1 MLQDTVVIGGECS
14 LETRIE
20 GDCDLTS
27 MVEGDPDV
35 LVVEGGG
42 QTYPHYSG
50 SYVVTPSASQQVL
63 QTDGKVMDNDVTVQA
78 VAQGSATTP
87 QTIITADPT
96 ISVSSGGLITATVS
110 KTQQITPTV
119 QEGYVSAGTPGNVG
133 VSGSNTEQLT
143 TQGAQTIHPASTDQS
158 IASGKYL
165 TGNQTF
171 KAVTVSGLTADKIL
185 QGNVVK
191 IGDADDDDRIMSVTG
206 TASGGITPTGTKSI
220 TANGTGIDVY
230 NYQYAD
236 VAVPNSYSAS
246 DEGKVVSNGAL
257 VAQTSDT
264 VTENDTY
271 DTTLIN
277 SLTVN
282 VSGSSGYTIEDIIE
296 RSSITGAVVYNT
308 GTQTKLLTGH
318 MIKIHITSF
327 SSTKLTDAEQGV
339 RAFYQCTEL
348 LSVSLPNLDI
358 NNTSKMTDCFGYCTK
373 LTTASLPK
381 FKNGGSTMFTHCT
394 ALTSVDFSACTTVPQ
409 STFEYCSSLQTLD
422 LPVCTKINNT
432 AFSNCTSLNALILR
446 ASSVC
451 ALNNQNSLQN
461 TPLRGYGGTYSGHVY
476 VPSSLIA
483 SYKTASNW
491 SSIYAAYND
500 IFKAIEGSIYE

>member
-96 ISVSSGGLITATVS
+96 ISVSSGGLITAQVN

-119 QEGYVSAGTPGNVG
+119 QEGYVSVGTPGNVG
-133 VSGSNTEQLT
+133 VAGSDTQQLT

-165 TGNQTF
+165 TGAQTF

-230 NYQYAD
+230 SYQYAD
-236 VAVPNSYSAS
+236 VAVPNSYSAG

-264 VTENDTY
+264 VTANDTY

-282 VSGSSGYTIEDIIE
+282 VSGGASGGLANMVNVTDTDVSFAYMLSAMKNGNTTGGTVTYTTAFTNTDTLILSTGLTTLHGIMFAPTSYDTKNTSSNVQSNKFVLIQLYDDENPTKYVIYSFCGNNNALANSTHTLGTAYSNAPENGTI
-296 RSSITGAVVYNT
+296 
-308 GTQTKLLTGH
+308 
-318 MIKIHITSF
+318 
-327 SSTKLTDAEQGV
+327 
-339 RAFYQCTEL
+339 
-348 LSVSLPNLDI
+348 SVSGGDV
-358 NNTSKMTDCFGYCTK
+358 Y
-373 LTTASLPK
+373 
-381 FKNGGSTMFTHCT
+381 FKGRYN
-394 ALTSVDFSACTTVPQ
+394 
-409 STFEYCSSLQTLD
+409 
-422 LPVCTKINNT
+422 KN
-432 AFSNCTSLNALILR
+432 
-446 ASSVC
+446 
-451 ALNNQNSLQN
+451 
-461 TPLRGYGGTYSGHVY
+461 
-476 VPSSLIA
+476 A
-483 SYKTASNW
+483 SYQLLMTN
-491 SSIYAAYND
+491 IQ
-500 IFKAIEGSIYE
+500 YEWIAW

>member
-1 MLQDTVVIGGECS
+1 MIQDTVVIGGECS

-87 QTIITADPT
+87 ATIITADPT
-96 ISVSSGGLITATVS
+96 ISVSSGGLITSTVS

-119 QEGYVSAGTPGNVG
+119 VEGYVSAGTPGNVG
-133 VSGSNTEQLT
+133 VSGSNTQQLS

-158 IASGKYL
+158 IAPGKYL
-165 TGNQTF
+165 TGAQTF
-171 KAVTVSGLTADKIL
+171 KAVTVSGLTADKVL
-185 QGNVVK
+185 QGTTVE
-191 IGDADDDDRIMSVTG
+191 IGDSDDSDRIMKVVG
-206 TASGGITPTGTKSI
+206 TAQGGITPTGTKSI
-220 TANGTGIDVY
+220 TANGTNIDVAQY
-230 NYQYAD
+230 AYAD

-264 VTENDTY
+264 VTANDTY

-282 VSGSSGYTIEDIIE
+282 VSGSSGYTLSDITE
-296 RSSITGAVVYNT
+296 RTGITGDVVYNSGSQSNLIT
-308 GTQTKLLTGH
+308 GVFAETK
-318 MIKIHITSF
+318 ITSF
-327 SSTKLTDAEQGV
+327 TSTKLTGAENGV
-339 RAFYQCTEL
+339 RAFYHCTEL
-348 LSVSLPNLDI
+348 LSVSLPNLV
-358 NNTSKMTDCFGYCTK
+358 NSNTGKLTDCFGQCTK
-373 LTTASLPK
+373 LVSASMPK
-381 FKNGGSTMFTHCT
+381 YEKGGSTMFTHCT
-394 ALTSVDFSACTTVPQ
+394 ALTTVDFSACTEVPQ
-409 STFEYCSSLQTLD
+409 STFEYCSSLTTLD

-432 AFSNCTSLNALILR
+432 AFNNCTSLNALILR
-446 ASSVC
+446 KDSVC